1 MNDHVAKPIR
11 EALHGFEGALAVAKR
26 VRAMHSELSQR
37 IEDENQIFHHAV
49 QRALERQ
56 AKQIEQIQEALS
68 DRIERSL

>member
-1 MNDHVAKPIR
+1 MHSELSQRIEDENQI
-11 EALHGFEGALAVAKR
+11 FEDALAVAKR